1 MSETRETRL
10 QQAILE
16 VVANQ
21 LRDNEPPATRETLQR
36 LLREGFSETEAMR
49 LIAHVVAAEVF
60 EVLREGRCY
69 DEARFCAALRAL
81 PELPWQEK

>member
-1 MSETRETRL
+1 MSDNNTPQL
-10 QQAILE
+10 QQAILQ

-36 LLREGFSETEAMR
+36 LLREGCSETEAMR

-60 EVLREGRCY
+60 GVLKEGRLY
-69 DEARFCAALRAL
+69 DESRFCEALRAL
-81 PELPWQEK
+81 PALPWEKK